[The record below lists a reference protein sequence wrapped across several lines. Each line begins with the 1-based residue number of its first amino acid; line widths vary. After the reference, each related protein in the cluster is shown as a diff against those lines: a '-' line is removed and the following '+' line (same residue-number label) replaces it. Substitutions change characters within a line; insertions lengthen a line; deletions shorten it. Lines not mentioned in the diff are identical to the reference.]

1 MCGAWLTLGSPFP
14 GRWGQ
19 GSRDGSAVVH
29 LPSLV
34 WGVSLLS
41 LVFASSTTITAVAK
55 NTNTAR
61 ELEPSPTSSVSGS
74 QAAACFNIFVCD
86 VLLL

>member
-1 MCGAWLTLGSPFP
+1 MRGAWLTPGSPFP

-19 GSRDGSAVVH
+19 GSRDWSAVVH
-29 LPSLV
+29 LPPLV
-34 WGVSLLS
+34 WGISLLS

-61 ELEPSPTSSVSGS
+61 ELEPSPPSSVSGS
-74 QAAACFNIFVCD
+74 LACGCY
-86 VLLL
+86 LL